1 MRWTCTRFPL
11 FILLWCCFSAVYGQD
26 GSAVVEA
33 RILSILP
40 GPIYTIQIDK
50 VVNGVINSETLKVS
64 LREDK
69 PELAAGLRRF
79 HDQKWQ
85 FTLVEQ
91 AGTFQIRAAHGLG
104 RDEPQVN
111 PNPSLPEP
119 IIISPEF
126 LEKIHHKEDHARNL
140 NIGAKE
146 QEIVELTNQARWD
159 NGMLPPLK
167 QNTLLHTSSD
177 CHSERMAVADFFAH
191 CDLYTNKSPFVRMMD
206 AGYNYNSAAENI
218 AAGFSDAWN
227 TMHNTQWGWMYSSGH
242 RANILSTSYREIG
255 VGYHYG
261 NDPGAD
267 YFDNGACNPGSY
279 GGPYYHYWTQNFGRR
294 NSVYP
299 VVIERELAET
309 ATQSVDLY
317 VYGPGN
323 ATSMRFR
330 NENGAWSGW
339 VNYTPDYTWTL
350 SGGNGTKTVHS
361 QVSTG
366 ANGSGT
372 VYNASDQ
379 IQLNGNCNTMVFS
392 NTTLNVNQTYTDCE
406 IMADPNVTI
415 SAQIIF
421 NASTVT
427 LGNNVTIPLGATL
440 DINIQ

>member
-1 MRWTCTRFPL
+1 MRWTSTRFPL

-33 RILSILP
+33 KILSVSP
-40 GPIYTIQIDK
+40 GPIYTIEIDK
-50 VVNGVINSETLKVS
+50 VVNGIIDSETLRVT

-69 PELAAGLRRF
+69 LELAAGLRRF
-79 HDQKWQ
+79 HNQKWQ
-85 FTLVEQ
+85 FTLVEH
-91 AGTFQIRAAHGLG
+91 AGNYQIGAAYGLG
-104 RDEPQVN
+104 RVQNQNDSN
-111 PNPSLPEP
+111 PLPEP
-119 IIISPEF
+119 IIISQEYI
-126 LEKIHHKEDHARNL
+126 EKLRQRDHGRNL
-140 NIGAKE
+140 NIGAQE

-159 NGMLPPLK
+159 NGYLPPLK

-177 CHSERMAVADFFAH
+177 CHSERMGAADFFAH
-191 CDLYTNKSPFVRMMD
+191 CDLYTNKSPFVRMND
-206 AGYNYNSAAENI
+206 VGYYYNSAAENI

-227 TMHNTQWGWMYSSGH
+227 TMFHTTWGWMYSSGH
-242 RANILSTSYREIG
+242 RGNILSTSYREIG
-255 VGYHYG
+255 VGYHYA

-267 YFDNGACNPGSY
+267 YFDNGSCDPGSY

-299 VVIERELAET
+299 MVIERELAET
-309 ATQSVDLY
+309 ETQSVDLY
-317 VYGPGN
+317 IYGPGS

-339 VNYTPDYTWTL
+339 INYTPDYTWTL
-350 SGGNGTKTVHS
+350 SGGNGMKTVHS

-379 IQLNGNCNTMVFS
+379 IELNGNCSTMVFS
-392 NTTLNVNQTYTDCE
+392 NTTLNVSQTYTDCE

-427 LGNNVTIPLGATL
+427 LGDNVTIPLGATL